1 MNNSLFIEPNFL
13 KNKIISGNDKKFSN
27 KENELLYHF
36 CKGKLNEEYFN
47 YFIFGH
53 RHCPLEIDLG
63 NNSKYLNTGDW
74 ISFYS
79 YIEYDGTSFSF
90 KYFKD

>member
-1 MNNSLFIEPNFL
+1 MNNFKPLAEIYFKKKSIDINEDIKVVVMPR
-13 KNKIISGNDKKFSN
+13 NKGK
-27 KENELLYHF
+27 
-36 CKGKLNEEYFN
+36 KLNEEYFN